1 MENEFKRMQFLAGII
16 TENNLYE
23 EELPIDFSGLSQID
37 DLINNELSKA
47 EKEQPVTEIIGLTT
61 AAFILAIPGI
71 INGIFRIIKSIKD
84 KSTASNSDNDQSLI
98 NFIIKFTEK
107 IDGYLDTPFRLVLT
121 PFIKDPVKRDRVAKF
136 LKAITLLIMSMGID
150 ITKSPKIMSIGKQ
163 LTSDWTNLVSNPL
176 DLDLAT
182 IITKTKEIIPKLLS

>member
-1 MENEFKRMQFLAGII
+1 VENEFKRMQFLAGII

-23 EELPIDFSGLSQID
+23 EELSIDFSGLSQID

-84 KSTASNSDNDQSLI
+84 KSPSSNSDNDQSLI

-107 IDGYLDTPFRLVLT
+107 MDGYLDTPFRLVLT
-121 PFIKDPVKRDRVAKF
+121 PFIKDQVKRDRVAKF

>member
-1 MENEFKRMQFLAGII
+1 MKNEFKRMQFLAGII

-23 EELPIDFSGLSQID
+23 ELPSIDFSGLSQID
-37 DLINNELSKA
+37 DLIGNELSKA

-84 KSTASNSDNDQSLI
+84 KSTASNLDNDQSLI

-107 IDGYLDTPFRLVLT
+107 MDGYLDTPFRLVLT
-121 PFIKDPVKRDRVAKF
+121 PFIKDQVKRDRVAKF

-163 LTSDWTNLVSNPL
+163 LTSDWTNLVTNPL

>member
-1 MENEFKRMQFLAGII
+1 MQFLAGII

-23 EELPIDFSGLSQID
+23 EEPSIDFSGLSQID
-37 DLINNELSKA
+37 DLIDNELSKA
-47 EKEQPVTEIIGLTT
+47 EKEQPVTEIVGLTT

-84 KSTASNSDNDQSLI
+84 KSTSSNSDNDQSLI

-107 IDGYLDTPFRLVLT
+107 MDGYLDTPFRLVLT
-121 PFIKDPVKRDRVAKF
+121 PFIKDQVKRDRVAKF

-182 IITKTKEIIPKLLS
+182 IITKTKKIIPKLLS

>member
-1 MENEFKRMQFLAGII
+1 MSNEFKRMQFLAGII

-23 EELPIDFSGLSQID
+23 EELSIDFSGLSQID

-84 KSTASNSDNDQSLI
+84 KSPSSNSDNDQSLI

-107 IDGYLDTPFRLVLT
+107 MDGYLDTPFRLVLT
-121 PFIKDPVKRDRVAKF
+121 PFIKDQVKRDRVAKF

>member
-1 MENEFKRMQFLAGII
+1 MKNEFKRMQFLAGII

-23 EELPIDFSGLSQID
+23 EEPSIDFLGLSQID

-107 IDGYLDTPFRLVLT
+107 MDGYLDTPFRLVLT
-121 PFIKDPVKRDRVAKF
+121 PFIKDQVKRDRVAKF

>member
-1 MENEFKRMQFLAGII
+1 M
-16 TENNLYE
+16 
-23 EELPIDFSGLSQID
+23 
-37 DLINNELSKA
+37 
-47 EKEQPVTEIIGLTT
+47 
-61 AAFILAIPGI
+61 
-71 INGIFRIIKSIKD
+71 
-84 KSTASNSDNDQSLI
+84 
-98 NFIIKFTEK
+98 
-107 IDGYLDTPFRLVLT
+107 DGYLDTPFRLVLT
-121 PFIKDPVKRDRVAKF
+121 PFIKDQIKRDRVAKF

>member
-1 MENEFKRMQFLAGII
+1 VENEFKRMQFLAGII

-23 EELPIDFSGLSQID
+23 EELSIDFSGLSQID

-84 KSTASNSDNDQSLI
+84 KSTSSNSDNDQSLI

-107 IDGYLDTPFRLVLT
+107 MDGYLDTPFRLVLT
-121 PFIKDPVKRDRVAKF
+121 PFIKDQVKRDRVAKF

>member
-1 MENEFKRMQFLAGII
+1 MKNEFKRMQFLAGII

-23 EELPIDFSGLSQID
+23 ELPSIDFSGLSQID
-37 DLINNELSKA
+37 DLIGNELSKA

-61 AAFILAIPGI
+61 TAFILAIPGI

-84 KSTASNSDNDQSLI
+84 KSTASNLDNDQSLI

-107 IDGYLDTPFRLVLT
+107 MDGYLDTPFRLVLT
-121 PFIKDPVKRDRVAKF
+121 PFIKDQVKRDRVAKF

>member
-1 MENEFKRMQFLAGII
+1 VENEFKRMQFLAGII

-23 EELPIDFSGLSQID
+23 EEPSIDFSGLSQID
-37 DLINNELSKA
+37 DLIDNELSKA
-47 EKEQPVTEIIGLTT
+47 EKEQPVTEIVGLTT

-84 KSTASNSDNDQSLI
+84 KSTSSNSDNDQSLI

-107 IDGYLDTPFRLVLT
+107 MDGYLDTPFRLVLT
-121 PFIKDPVKRDRVAKF
+121 PFIKDQVKRDRVAKF

-163 LTSDWTNLVSNPL
+163 LTSDWTILVSNPL

>member
-1 MENEFKRMQFLAGII
+1 MKNEFKRMQFLAGII

-23 EELPIDFSGLSQID
+23 ELPSIDFSGLSQID
-37 DLINNELSKA
+37 DLIGNELSKA

-84 KSTASNSDNDQSLI
+84 KSTASNLDNDQSLI

-107 IDGYLDTPFRLVLT
+107 MDGYLDTPFRLVLT
-121 PFIKDPVKRDRVAKF
+121 PFIKDQVKRDRVAKF

-163 LTSDWTNLVSNPL
+163 LTSDWTNLVTNPL

-182 IITKTKEIIPKLLS
+182 IITKTKEIIPKLLA